1 MSANCI
7 DAACD
12 AVCAE
17 PQYMVLRT
25 PTLGWRPYAHAMAAK
40 RISQVT
46 NYHPREGGAKVNAAM
61 GYAGV
66 VDSEDHAKPKIWEP
80 GKLVIASWF
89 FALGVTLWYFKRLWR
104 TA

>member
-1 MSANCI
+1 MTANCI
-7 DAACD
+7 DAACE

-46 NYHPREGGAKVNAAM
+46 NYHPREGGAKVNAAF

-66 VDSEDHAKPKIWEP
+66 VDDQDHAEP
-80 GKLVIASWF
+80 RVWTRGRLVLASWI
-89 FALGVTLWYFKRLWR
+89 FAAGVTLWYFKRLWR